1 MAQFL
6 FGPAQITILIS
17 GGQNPNSNVG
27 GTNLELGR
35 ILIWALTYA
44 LIFTGPFSVEKYH
57 DALLSRYRQYGP
69 IFKETIAG
77 HTIVHLMDPEYIKVM
92 YQTEGK
98 IPYIKP
104 LLETTQM
111 YRKIRNLSPGLGNT

>member
-1 MAQFL
+1 MVKPSSKLVQ
-6 FGPAQITILIS
+6 TRS
-17 GGQNPNSNVG
+17 
-27 GTNLELGR
+27 ELGSGLDQFR
-35 ILIWALTYA
+35 IGPDFDLTHV

-98 IPYIKP
+98 IPYITP
-104 LLETTQM
+104 LLKTTQM